1 VTKPERQV
9 LWTAFESLLVTL
21 WVGSLWAVGYI
32 AAPILFNVLDDR
44 ALAGTL
50 AGQMFTVVAWLG
62 IVAGSAFLLGNLV
75 VEKAP
80 VRWRVIVVSG
90 MLVLVMIGHFV
101 LQPMIAELRA
111 AGIPEGS
118 SAAAEFGRLHGI
130 ASILYVLTSLLGLVL
145 VLFSPLAG
153 QD

>member
-1 VTKPERQV
+1 MTKPNRQV
-9 LWTAFESLLVTL
+9 LWAALESLLVTL
-21 WVGSLWAVGYI
+21 WVGSLWAVGFI

-50 AGQMFTVVAWLG
+50 AGQMFTAVAWLG
-62 IVAGSAFLLGNLV
+62 IVAGPAFLLGNLV

-80 VRWRVIVVSG
+80 VRWRVLVVSG

-118 SAAAEFGRLHGI
+118 SAAVEFGRLHGI

-145 VLFSPLAG
+145 VLFSPLAR
-153 QD
+153 QE